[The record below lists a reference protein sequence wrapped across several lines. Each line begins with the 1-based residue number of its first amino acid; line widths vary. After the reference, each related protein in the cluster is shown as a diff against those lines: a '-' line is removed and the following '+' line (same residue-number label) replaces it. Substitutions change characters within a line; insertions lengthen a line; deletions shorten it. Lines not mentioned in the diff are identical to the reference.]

1 MKHNDLAGMEGNN
14 SCNKINLE
22 KPFTYDFDNN
32 IFIVKSVFKDKSNE
46 TLGTVLIRLMTSD
59 E

>member
-1 MKHNDLAGMEGNN
+1 MKHNDSAGMDGNN

-46 TLGTVLIRLMTSD
+46 TLGTVLST
-59 E
+59 